1 METKKNSHLGT
12 VCIGCSICPMG
23 HGPLARRQG
32 NHVHGPNSERAQT
45 LNPTRRLRRLQIH
58 EAGRPPHLT
67 TTPHLLTPPPP
78 PPRSLRLTRFV
89 RRLLAPRFHWLAS
102 PAPLLVSFVLVRFGL
117 PNIAVARR
125 CILCGGQSI
134 LRRERTLG
142 EGSFLSL
149 PACFLSSGR
158 PALSQDS
165 PVTKHVNFSYIQ
177 FFCFIC
183 LLFLYVA
190 SDGNGESDEENRSDS
205 H

>member
-1 METKKNSHLGT
+1 METKKIAISEQSTL
-12 VCIGCSICPMG
+12 CIGRSICPMG

-32 NHVHGPNSERAQT
+32 NRVHGPDSKRAHT

-58 EAGRPPHLT
+58 EAGRPLHLT

-78 PPRSLRLTRFV
+78 PPRSLRRTRFV
-89 RRLLAPRFHWLAS
+89 RRLLAPRFPSLAS

-125 CILCGGQSI
+125 CIRCGGQSI
-134 LRRERTLG
+134 LRRERTPGLG
-142 EGSFLSL
+142 AFLAL

-165 PVTKHVNFSYIQ
+165 PVTKHANFSYFRI
-177 FFCFIC
+177 FLFH
-183 LLFLYVA
+183 LLVVPVC
-190 SDGNGESDEENRSDS
+190 G
-205 H
+205 